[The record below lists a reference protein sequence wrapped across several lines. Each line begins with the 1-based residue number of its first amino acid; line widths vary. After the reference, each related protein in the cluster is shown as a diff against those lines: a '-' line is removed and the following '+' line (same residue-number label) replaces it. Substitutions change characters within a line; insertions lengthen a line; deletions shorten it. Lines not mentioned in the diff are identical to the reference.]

1 MSERTTYR
9 MEIDAEHM
17 RNIFGEEDHY
27 IQKIEKELNVVIVN
41 RDGYL
46 NIIGSEQD
54 AKRAVSLLSEL
65 YWKTKGMVIYLM
77 NFIKLLI

>member
-27 IQKIEKELNVVIVN
+27 IQKIEKETAILI
-41 RDGYL
+41 R
-46 NIIGSEQD
+46 I
-54 AKRAVSLLSEL
+54 
-65 YWKTKGMVIYLM
+65 
-77 NFIKLLI
+77 LLIRSFCLFMIYPPGFNYSFHHTIMLSSL